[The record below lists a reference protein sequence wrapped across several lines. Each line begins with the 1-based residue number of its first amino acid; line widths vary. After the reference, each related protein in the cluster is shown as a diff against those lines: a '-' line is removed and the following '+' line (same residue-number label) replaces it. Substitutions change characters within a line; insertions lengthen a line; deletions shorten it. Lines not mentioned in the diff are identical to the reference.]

1 MSENKPIL
9 ADLRVVEVDSMVFA
23 PAAAAVLAD
32 FGAEVIKV
40 EPPGYGDIHRYGHQ
54 LPGMPVSEIPYAFQV
69 ENRNKKSIVLNL
81 KKNEGRKILRELVA
95 KADVFITNY
104 RASALRKLQMAYE
117 DFRGLNP
124 RLIYAYASGY
134 GEKGPEADKPG
145 YDMVCYWSRSGLEAQ
160 MFPMNDLL
168 GPIPYGSGDRPSG
181 MNLLTAILLALYDRQ
196 RTGKG
201 TRVSTSLL
209 HSGAW
214 TNSTMIQAQL
224 CGARFNPRVPR
235 EQSYNFT
242 YLYYLPKD
250 GRPLKL
256 NIHDQEKDWAPFCKA
271 MGRPDLLNDSRFA
284 RLEVRVQ
291 HMPELIALFDEAFAK
306 HDLAH
311 WCKVLTEHDI
321 PHSPICSYE
330 EIADDPQMAATDVF
344 VEVDHPSFGRFRT
357 VDSPMTVEGAAKTKP
372 TAAPELGE
380 HTRKILESL
389 GHSEDDIQDLLGR
402 GVAFQK

>member
-1 MSENKPIL
+1 
-9 ADLRVVEVDSMVFA
+9 MVLV
-23 PAAAAVLAD
+23 PSVAAVMAD

-69 ENRNKKSIVLNL
+69 ENRHKKSIVLNL
-81 KKNEGRKILRELVA
+81 KTQEGLKILQELVA
-95 KADVFITNY
+95 NADVFMTNY
-104 RASALRKLQMAYE
+104 RVAALRKLQMTYD

-145 YDMVCYWSRSGLEAQ
+145 YDMVCYWARSGLEAQ
-160 MFPMNDLL
+160 MFPLNDWL

-196 RTGKG
+196 KTGKG
-201 TRVSTSLL
+201 ARVSTSLL
-209 HSGAW
+209 SSGVW

-224 CGARFNPRVPR
+224 CGARFNNRVSR

-242 YLYYLPKD
+242 ALYYLPSD

-256 NIHDQEKDWAPFCKA
+256 NINDQEKDWAPFCEA
-271 MGRPDLLNDSRFA
+271 VGRPELIRDPRFA
-284 RLEVRVQ
+284 TVEVRVQ
-291 HMPELIALFDEAFAK
+291 HMAELIAIFDQAFAE
-306 HDLAH
+306 HDMAY
-311 WCKVLTEHDI
+311 WCKVLTERDI
-321 PHSPICSYE
+321 PHSPISTYTD
-330 EIADDPQMAATDVF
+330 IADDAQMAATDVF
-344 VEVDHPSFGRFRT
+344 VEVDHPRFGRFRT
-357 VDSPMTVEGAAKTKP
+357 IDSPLKIEGAAKIKP

-380 HTRKILESL
+380 HTKQILNSL
-389 GHSEDDIQDLLGR
+389 GHSEEEIRDLLER
-402 GVAFQK
+402 GVVFKK